1 MINTLNKKLKL
12 ITFLISIS
20 LKIKFVT
27 FYAKTLFIQDK
38 SRKNDISK
46 KKNLYIY
53 NNIKSLFIYT
63 VLKCLLWTDM
73 GVGLINKK
81 KRVCFFKLLYKI
93 QSNIEI

>member
-38 SRKNDISK
+38 SK
-46 KKNLYIY
+46 KWYFKEKNLYIY

-93 QSNIEI
+93 QSNIKI